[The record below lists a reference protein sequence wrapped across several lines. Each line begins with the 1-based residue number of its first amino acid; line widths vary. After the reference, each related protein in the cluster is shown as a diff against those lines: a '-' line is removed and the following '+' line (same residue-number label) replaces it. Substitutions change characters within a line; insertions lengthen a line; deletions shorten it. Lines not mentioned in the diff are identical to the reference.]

1 MSDEAR
7 DPVSELEGQMKAA
20 GMLIESLEEEVAT
33 LRQELG
39 QARVALR
46 AAQKEVAA
54 RERALEEHRQ
64 DTAELPAITDQSE
77 LEGRHKKEI
86 QKLKALAEKREREL
100 RRAQASRL
108 KAAEEEF
115 SKRLTSLK
123 AQKDAD
129 NRALQERYTRE
140 LSRLRQE
147 QEERFTQS
155 EERRKAERRNLE
167 ERLRGAHLQREAEL
181 RIYNERLKE
190 LEGEKLRHKRT
201 AEAEFDR
208 RVERYTAEIS
218 SLEDR
223 LAKLEDAPEIPR
235 AKEIEPAAATA
246 DNESPAGRPDH
257 EETGEAYE
265 NRNHLRD
272 LEAKK
277 VLAEERI
284 QALEN
289 QLREAR
295 EENRR
300 NAEKL
305 HEALKELEKL
315 SEPAKRL
322 RAGISL
328 FNASEHARGAASTL
342 RVFGLPKVNVG
353 LDGNTPVITL
363 VWEDL
368 GWRRYVS
375 DPTEGIEEPRVYL
388 TGTGDDPSEVNIAPN
403 ARMDARGNVSLGIQ
417 AR

>member
-7 DPVSELEGQMKAA
+7 DPVSELEGQMQAA
-20 GMLIESLEEEVAT
+20 GLLIESLEEEVAT

-54 RERALEEHRQ
+54 RGRALAEHRQ
-64 DTAELPAITDQSE
+64 DTAELPAITDQPQ
-77 LEGRHKKEI
+77 LESRYKKEI
-86 QKLKALAEKREREL
+86 QRIKALAERREREL
-100 RRAQASRL
+100 RRAQAARL

-115 SKRLTSLK
+115 SKRLASLK

-147 QEERFTQS
+147 QEERFIQS
-155 EERRKAERRNLE
+155 EERRKAEARNFE
-167 ERLRGAHLQREAEL
+167 ERLRGAHLQRESEL

-190 LEGEKLRHKRT
+190 LEDEKLQYKRA
-201 AEAEFDR
+201 AEEEFDR
-208 RVERYTAEIS
+208 RVARYTAEIS
-218 SLEDR
+218 HLEDR
-223 LAKLEDAPEIPR
+223 LATLEDEPKNLGARET
-235 AKEIEPAAATA
+235 EPAAEPA
-246 DNESPAGRPDH
+246 DNEPPAGRPDH
-257 EETGEAYE
+257 EVTGESQE
-265 NRNHLRD
+265 ERSHLRN

-277 VLAEERI
+277 VLAEEKIR
-284 QALEN
+284 ALES
-289 QLREAR
+289 QLREAQ
-295 EENRR
+295 EESRR

-305 HEALKELEKL
+305 DEALRELERL
-315 SEPAKRL
+315 SEPANRL

-328 FNASEHARGAASTL
+328 FNASEHAQSAASTL
-342 RVFGLPKVNVG
+342 RVFGLPNVNVS

-363 VWEDL
+363 VWVDL
-368 GWRRYVS
+368 GWRRYVA
-375 DPTEGIEEPRVYL
+375 DPSEGIEEPRVYL

-403 ARMDARGNVSLGIQ
+403 ARMDARGNLSLGVQ